1 MWGLVLDGLGECG
14 STSSENWEHGGDI
27 LWNMM
32 KVPCSKGENIEIV
45 GTCIHPC
52 SLRCPCCTP

>member
-1 MWGLVLDGLGECG
+1 MWGLVLDGLGECS

-32 KVPCSKGENIEIV
+32 KVPHSKGENIENMGI
-45 GTCIHPC
+45 CIHPC
-52 SLRCPCCTP
+52 SL